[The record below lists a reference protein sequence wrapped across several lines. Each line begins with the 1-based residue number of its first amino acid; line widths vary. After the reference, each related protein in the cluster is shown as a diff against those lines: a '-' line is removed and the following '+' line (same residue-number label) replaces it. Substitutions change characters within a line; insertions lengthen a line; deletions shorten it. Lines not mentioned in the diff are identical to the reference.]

1 MICDLG
7 LVGFSLNVVC
17 GMGFGVG
24 WVEGVLAG
32 MVWYALLIWAVI
44 CWMGFGV

>member
-24 WVEGVLAG
+24 WIEGGFGEGDVVCTSDL
-32 MVWYALLIWAVI
+32 VVI